1 MRFRLFPPS
10 TIALLRSSKCPLKIH
25 ANGLAVY
32 LPAEKSKQRAACV
45 RADGVPLVGV
55 ARMKRDNAERDLI
68 EAEARLVQMRS
79 AGAEA
84 DPEMADLLEDA
95 VKVMKNCEQLVDIA
109 SDELQRSATHR
120 LSLSPSLHVV
130 AAQLGLA
137 SFSDVYLFIY
147 YHTVH
152 SGTL

>member
-1 MRFRLFPPS
+1 M
-10 TIALLRSSKCPLKIH
+10 
-25 ANGLAVY
+25 
-32 LPAEKSKQRAACV
+32 

-109 SDELQRSATHR
+109 SDELQRSATP
-120 LSLSPSLHVV
+120 SLSP
-130 AAQLGLA
+130 LA
-137 SFSDVYLFIY
+137 SC
-147 YHTVH
+147 
-152 SGTL
+152 SGCSTRLSQF